1 MSRLQPL
8 SYESFTIASPWHH
21 AHTSSPTKHHR
32 HRRHH
37 AYFILRIIV
46 SICLGGRGRTRWVV
60 FEVHV
65 VVFTSSSSLLPSSSP
80 SSSSSVVNMPT
91 VFRLLPINC
100 ELEPSA
106 GRRLHLQRCER
117 WPARPPGHH
126 VRMRVLLVSVDI
138 TTYRHTRTHTHTH
151 EYKYKYKHKYN
162 LYNICITHIYTQYT
176 HIHLHTHLD

>member
-1 MSRLQPL
+1 MNPSR
-8 SYESFTIASPWHH
+8 SHH
-21 AHTSSPTKHHR
+21 HGTMLTHLHQQQHHR

-60 FEVHV
+60 IEVHV

-138 TTYRHTRTHTHTH
+138 TTYR
-151 EYKYKYKHKYN
+151 
-162 LYNICITHIYTQYT
+162 LFAHIYTQYT